1 LYHGKRHP
9 SGLGQKEVTQYLSH
23 LTVDRRVSA
32 STQNQALSALLF
44 LYGQVLGVGLP
55 WLKNIVRA
63 KRPQRLPVVLSRDEV
78 QAVLSRLAGDK
89 WLMAALMYGAGLRLL
104 ECLRLRI
111 KDVDFARNQ
120 IVVREGK
127 GNKDRVTMLPRLVRF
142 ELAGQI
148 EGVKRQYEEDL
159 ARGAGWVILPL
170 ALAKKYPRSGQSLAW
185 QWVFPGKRIHTQRST
200 GRRWR
205 HHLHESVL
213 QRAVKVAA
221 READL
226 VKPLSCHTFRHSF
239 ATHLLEDGYDI
250 HTVQKLLGHKDI
262 RTTIIYTHVLERG
275 PMAVRSPADR
285 I

>member
-1 LYHGKRHP
+1 
-9 SGLGQKEVTQYLSH
+9 LGQQEVTQYLSH
-23 LTVDRRVSA
+23 LAVDRRVSV

-44 LYGQVLGVGLP
+44 LYKEVLGVGLP

-63 KRPQRLPVVLSRDEV
+63 KRPQRLPLVLSREEV
-78 QAVLSRLAGDK
+78 QAVLSRLEGDK
-89 WLMAALMYGAGLRLL
+89 WLMAALLYGAGLRLL

-148 EGVKRQYEEDL
+148 EWVKRQYEEDL

-170 ALAKKYPRSGQSLAW
+170 ALAKKYPSSGQSLAW

-250 HTVQKLLGHKDI
+250 HTVRKLLGHKDI